1 MVYSLASLTII
12 PCARAEAMPYSS
24 AVFGI
29 VLINLDRSADRR
41 DRMRQQ
47 FASAGLPFAR
57 FSAVD
62 GVALT
67 PAVCSFFCNDAGQLA
82 SPLRV
87 GEIGCYASHLRIWQ
101 DIVASKYPPV
111 VLVCEDDILLPLDLC
126 AVIEGILRAAPTG
139 WDIVRLAYRNT
150 RAFRTIAPVDRCY
163 DVVRFSR
170 QPMRSGAYLISQAGA
185 GKLLRPGLRDHPIDL
200 DLARPWAFDL
210 EALGVFPPPI
220 KQLSDRSLIQEM
232 GGRLFAGRRPGPAA
246 RFVQVF
252 STDKIRRFTYAFRT
266 LGLREWLLCLAEN
279 AWRKLTGAHKS
290 ALENERSSPQCP

>member
-1 MVYSLASLTII
+1 
-12 PCARAEAMPYSS
+12 MPYSS
-24 AVFGI
+24 AGFGI

-67 PAVCSFFCNDAGQLA
+67 PAVCSFFCNAAGQLA

-87 GEIGCYASHLRIWQ
+87 GEIGCYASHLQIWQ
-101 DIVASKYPPV
+101 DIVAGKYPPV
-111 VLVCEDDILLPLDLC
+111 VLVCEDDILLPLDLRGI
-126 AVIEGILRAAPTG
+126 IEDVLRATPTG
-139 WDIVRLAYRNT
+139 WDVVRLAYRNT
-150 RAFRTIAPVDRCY
+150 RAVSSIAPVDRCY

-170 QPMRSGAYLISQAGA
+170 QPTRSGAYLISQAGA
-185 GKLLRPGLRDHPIDL
+185 GKLLRPGLRDHPIDF
-200 DLARPWAFDL
+200 DLARLWAFDL
-210 EALGVFPPPI
+210 ETLGVFPPPI
-220 KQLSDRSLIQEM
+220 EQLSDHSLIQEM
-232 GGRLFAGRRPGPAA
+232 GGRLFAGRRPGPVA

-252 STDKIRRFTYAFRT
+252 STDKLRRFAYAFRT

-279 AWRKLTGAHKS
+279 AWGKLSGANKS
-290 ALENERSSPQCP
+290 ASEITHSSPQCR